1 MHVTLLFVQEA
12 VTVQS
17 GSMGDTSQQLQDIQ
31 SLVSQLSM
39 CWQQLQVQVEDKQ
52 VRASPDR

>member
-1 MHVTLLFVQEA
+1 M
-12 VTVQS
+12 QS
-17 GSMGDTSQQLQDIQ
+17 GSMGDTSRQLQDIQ

-52 VRASPDR
+52 VRASRDR